1 MDTSTL
7 LAFLS
12 VSRHRSFSAAASEL
26 HLTQPAISKRIALL
40 EDELGVKLF
49 DRIGRSVGLTEYGRQ
64 LVPRAKDILQRIEN
78 TKRELFTAS
87 QEIAGPLSLAIS
99 HHIGLHR
106 LPPVLKVFSNTYPK
120 VKLDIQF
127 TDSELAYSQVLRGEI
142 ELAVTT
148 LAPNEDPQ
156 ILSQE
161 VWPDPLCCAAAVDH
175 PLSKLR
181 KLTVTQLSKY
191 PAILPGQNTYTG
203 VIITKLFAR
212 HGLSLDIAM
221 VTNYMETIKTM
232 SSIGLGWT
240 IIPESMLDNSLIK
253 LPIKDLNIHRRLGYI
268 HHRSRQLS
276 NAAAAFIETLNAQ

>member
-7 LAFLS
+7 NAFLS
-12 VSRHRSFSAAASEL
+12 VARHSSFSAAASEL

-40 EDELGVKLF
+40 EDELDVKLF

-87 QEIAGPLSLAIS
+87 QEVAGPLSLAIS

-106 LPPVLKVFSNTYPK
+106 LPPVLKEYSSTYPK

-175 PLSKLR
+175 PLSQLQKLS
-181 KLTVTQLSKY
+181 VTQLSKY

-212 HGLSLDIAM
+212 HGLSLDVAM

-232 SSIGLGWT
+232 AGIGLGWT
-240 IIPESMLDNSLIK
+240 IIPESMLDDSLVK
-253 LPIKDLNIHRRLGYI
+253 LPIKDLNIHRKLGYI
-268 HHRSRQLS
+268 HHRGRQLS
-276 NAAAAFIETLNAQ
+276 NAATAFIETLNTQ